1 MFSRIAYAFRETA
14 ASFRRNITLTAAA
27 ILTAAVALLLSG
39 VAFLMQRAFNNLLTQ
54 WDKGVEMIVYVKPG
68 ASDEQVAALKGQ
80 LEDTGVATEITY
92 LDQAASYAKAKTIL
106 AGQDTLLSALSVEK
120 MPSQLRIKPTADGKD
135 RLDDVK
141 AQFANNPG
149 VYSIALASG
158 EIRFYRQLSGFVRGA
173 MIVTS
178 LALLAVAL
186 TLIWNT
192 IRTAMFARRRE
203 IEVMKLV
210 GATNWFI
217 RIPFMLEGL
226 LQGLI
231 GALLSCGGLLLIN
244 TLWTSTL
251 NDLGKSEGDVT
262 SGTLGLLALRVE
274 SGYLTNVML
283 LMIVIGMLA
292 GAIGAGVAATR
303 FLDI

>member
-68 ASDEQVAALKGQ
+68 ASDEQVTALKGQ
-80 LEDTGVATEITY
+80 LEDTGVAKEITY

-120 MPSQLRIKPTADGKD
+120 MPSQLRMQPTNDRKD

-158 EIRFYRQLSGFVRGA
+158 
-173 MIVTS
+173 
-178 LALLAVAL
+178 
-186 TLIWNT
+186 
-192 IRTAMFARRRE
+192 
-203 IEVMKLV
+203 
-210 GATNWFI
+210 
-217 RIPFMLEGL
+217 
-226 LQGLI
+226 
-231 GALLSCGGLLLIN
+231 
-244 TLWTSTL
+244 
-251 NDLGKSEGDVT
+251 
-262 SGTLGLLALRVE
+262 
-274 SGYLTNVML
+274 
-283 LMIVIGMLA
+283 
-292 GAIGAGVAATR
+292 
-303 FLDI
+303 